1 MAKVSA
7 MEEDG
12 AATGGA
18 AVAALPAQCTGDVDA
33 DALVKGAIDGGAGA
47 PERNVFTISGENVQG
62 VLEAREVVGGAGAA
76 VAAVPVQSIVDMDA
90 DAMAEGGTD
99 GGAGAPAGVVFAFSA
114 EQVQGALEA
123 TGAAL
128 ATMTDALHDELKGRQ
143 IKLLNGYLPEFAGA
157 LATELAAH
165 VQVAVC
171 INCEVV
177 KLRSC
182 EIADRDARPLSM

>member
-47 PERNVFTISGENVQG
+47 P
-62 VLEAREVVGGAGAA
+62 
-76 VAAVPVQSIVDMDA
+76 
-90 DAMAEGGTD
+90 
-99 GGAGAPAGVVFAFSA
+99 AGVVFAFSP

-165 VQVAVC
+165 VQVAVH
-171 INCEVV
+171 
-177 KLRSC
+177 KL
-182 EIADRDARPLSM
+182 

>member
-18 AVAALPAQCTGDVDA
+18 AVAALPAQSTGDVDA
-33 DALVKGAIDGGAGA
+33 DALVKGVIDGGAGA
-47 PERNVFTISGENVQG
+47 PERNVFTFSGENVQG
-62 VLEAREVVGGAGAA
+62 VLEATQAGGAAGAA
-76 VAAVPVQSIVDMDA
+76 VASVPAQSVWDMDA

-128 ATMTDALHDELKGRQ
+128 ATMTDVLLDELNRKA
-143 IKLLNGYLPEFAGA
+143 IKLFNGFLPEFAGA

-165 VQVAVC
+165 VQVAVH
-171 INCEVV
+171 
-177 KLRSC
+177 KL
-182 EIADRDARPLSM
+182 